1 MLLSITG
8 GFIRKEGAC
17 KMGEYM
23 AVITG
28 VFIAFLHISIVRKFM
43 DAFLQERNDNIFRY
57 VVWAMYFTFAVATN
71 LTNITRPVIQIATNI
86 LFIFT
91 LAILDRKAS
100 VKIALFFS
108 LIVCA
113 VWMLV
118 EVGAVIVIE
127 MYGIDFVENR
137 DSVCFV
143 SLLIMLLLVVVL
155 NKSWK
160 GPKYGDI
167 PLKYFIMILSIPLI
181 SIFLTNRIFLIATR
195 HREYSDFAV
204 ISSAFL
210 LMMNYIIFEVY
221 TWMSRDAELK
231 SLNKLYGQQLE
242 LCSRQAEEK
251 EQLYMEIKR
260 TRHDMKSHLSSILG
274 MIESGEKDEAAK
286 YIQQL
291 IADGLGS
298 ASEEVS
304 KSGNIVIDSL
314 INYKYSIAKKEG
326 IAFEV
331 SNFIPSVLPFKSE
344 HLVIILGNLLEN
356 AFDACMKV
364 QPKGRFIRL
373 DMNFEKN
380 MLNISIKNSCIYEN
394 RRDRYGRFFSTKH
407 DAEHHGI
414 GLASIKQAV
423 SGYEGEVI
431 IDDKGNQFNVAVIM
445 YGKEENENP

>member
-1 MLLSITG
+1 
-8 GFIRKEGAC
+8 
-17 KMGEYM
+17 MGEYM
-23 AVITG
+23 SIITG
-28 VFIAFLHISIVRKFM
+28 VFLAFLFIMIVRKCM
-43 DAFLQERNDNIFRY
+43 DVFLPERSNNIVRY
-57 VVWAMYFTFAVATN
+57 VVWAMFFTFSSASN
-71 LTNITRPVIQIATNI
+71 LTNIVRPIVLISTNI

-91 LAILDRKAS
+91 LAMLDRKAS
-100 VKIALFFS
+100 VKIACFFS
-108 LIVCA
+108 FIVCA

-118 EVGAVIVIE
+118 EVGAVIVVE
-127 MYGIDFVENR
+127 MYGINFVENR
-137 DSVCFV
+137 DAVCFV
-143 SLLIMLLLVVVL
+143 SLLIMLLLVVAL
-155 NKSWK
+155 DKTWK
-160 GPKYGDI
+160 GPKYGEI
-167 PLKYFIMILSIPLI
+167 PLKYFLMILSIPLI
-181 SIFLTNRIFLIATR
+181 SIFLTNRIFLIAT
-195 HREYSDFAV
+195 HHHEYNDFAV

-242 LCSRQAEEK
+242 LCSRQAAEQ

-260 TRHDMKSHLSSILG
+260 TRHDMKSHLASLLG
-274 MIESGEKDEAAK
+274 MVESGEKDEAVN

-291 IADGLGS
+291 LADGLGRS
-298 ASEEVS
+298 SEEIS

-314 INYKYSIAKKEG
+314 VNYKYSIAKKEG
-326 IAFEV
+326 IAFEASTFV
-331 SNFIPSVLPFKSE
+331 PSVLPFKSE

-373 DMNFEKN
+373 DMNYEKN
-380 MLNISIKNSCIYEN
+380 MLKISIKNSCIYEN

-423 SGYEGEVI
+423 SGYDGDVI
-431 IDDKGNQFNVAVIM
+431 IDDKGNQFGVDVIM
-445 YGKEENENP
+445 YGKEESENPQ

>member
-1 MLLSITG
+1 
-8 GFIRKEGAC
+8 
-17 KMGEYM
+17 MGEYM
-23 AVITG
+23 SIFTG
-28 VFIAFLHISIVRKFM
+28 VFLAFLYVMIVRKFM
-43 DAFLQERNDNIFRY
+43 DVFLPERSNNIVRY
-57 VVWAMYFTFAVATN
+57 IVWAIYFTFSAASN
-71 LTNITRPVIQIATNI
+71 LTNIVKPLALITSNI
-86 LFIFT
+86 IFIFI

-100 VKIALFFS
+100 FKAASFFS

-118 EVGAVIVIE
+118 EVGAVAVVE
-127 MYGIDFVENR
+127 RYGIDFVKSR

-143 SLLIMLLLVVVL
+143 SLLIMLLLVVIL

-160 GPKYGDI
+160 GSKYCNI
-167 PLKYFIMILSIPLI
+167 PIKYFIMILSIPII

-195 HREYSDFAV
+195 HIEYNNFAV

-210 LMMNYIIFEVY
+210 LMINYVIFEVY

-242 LCSRQAEEK
+242 LCSRQAAEQ
-251 EQLYMEIKR
+251 EQLYMEIRR
-260 TRHDMKSHLSSILG
+260 TRHDMKSHLASLLG
-274 MIESGEKDEAAK
+274 MVESGEKDEAVK

-291 IADGLGS
+291 LADGLGKS
-298 ASEEVS
+298 GEEIS
-304 KSGNIVIDSL
+304 KSGNIVVDSL
-314 INYKYSIAKKEG
+314 VNYKYSIAKKEG

-331 SNFIPSVLPFKSE
+331 SVFVPSVLPFKSE

-373 DMNFEKN
+373 DMSFEKN
-380 MLNISIKNSCIYEN
+380 MLKIGIKNSCIYEN
-394 RRDRYGRFFSTKH
+394 RRDRYGKFFSTKH

-414 GLASIKQAV
+414 GLASVEQAV
-423 SGYEGEVI
+423 KGYEGEVI
-431 IDDKGNQFNVAVIM
+431 IDDKGNQFNIDVIM
-445 YGKEENENP
+445 YGKEESDNA